1 VGESAVLDVVL
12 GLSFLFFVL
21 SLVCAAVNEMVAA
34 AAGRRGRTLRRG
46 ICVLLDSKAE
56 ADDIYQEPLIKS
68 LYKGKRLPS
77 YIPAHRFAQTIV
89 DRYAPE
95 LLEVPPRDPDFAK
108 VPSARTRDALT
119 SLWRHAGGDLVPFR
133 ADVGQW
139 FDDTMKR
146 TSGWYRRRADVILIG
161 LAVVVTVALNVNA
174 IGVAQRLWADSPV
187 RAAVAATNLAA
198 DPAVQD
204 PALTHDRLQQLRTE
218 YRRLD
223 ASRLPL
229 GWSRDARPDPLWVG
243 MIGWLLS
250 VLAISLGA
258 PFWFDLLGKV
268 ASLRTAGKRE
278 DPK

>member
-1 VGESAVLDVVL
+1 VVGESAVLDVVL

-21 SLVCAAVNEMVAA
+21 SLVCAAVNELVAA
-34 AAGRRGRTLRRG
+34 VFRLRGHTLSQG

-56 ADDIYQEPLIKS
+56 ADEIYQHPLIKS
-68 LYKGKRLPS
+68 LYKGNRRPS

-95 LLEVPPRDPDFAK
+95 LLDDPHGDPDFAR
-108 VPSARTRDALT
+108 VSSPRTRAALT
-119 SLWRHAGGDLVPFR
+119 LLWRHAGCDLVPFR

-146 TSGWYRRRADVILIG
+146 TSGWYRRRADVILVG
-161 LAVVVTVALNVNA
+161 LAIVVTVALNVNA
-174 IGVAQRLWADSPV
+174 IGVAQRLWSDSPI
-187 RAAVAATNLAA
+187 RAAVAATDLAA
-198 DPAVQD
+198 DPAVRD

-229 GWSRDARPDPLWVG
+229 GWSPDALTRLHIPAVRG
-243 MIGWLLS
+243 LLVS
-250 VLAISLGA
+250 T
-258 PFWFDLLGKV
+258 
-268 ASLRTAGKRE
+268 RQ
-278 DPK
+278 